1 MGREILLDEGTRWIY
16 TITLPM
22 LQPQPQRRGEV
33 RSMLGELLYIA
44 RTQAGLTQAEAAD
57 KAQITQGYISMIE
70 RNRATPSPDI
80 RARLQQ
86 LYAMD
91 DAQVQIALRGRR
103 RCPTP

>member
-1 MGREILLDEGTRWIY
+1 MPERRS
-16 TITLPM
+16 
-22 LQPQPQRRGEV
+22 QRRGEV
-33 RSMLGELLYIA
+33 RSMLGEIFFIA

-57 KAQITQGYISMIE
+57 KAQISQSYLSMIE
-70 RNRATPSPDI
+70 RNRYTPGPDI

-103 RCPTP
+103 RCPMP